1 MKRMSPRPDG
11 RGEGESFHVRRAQ
24 RRQPRRGGVA
34 GDRDRFSVLGDG
46 AGPNP
51 VGTIRYRKG
60 GEMKLRTKFLA
71 GAMAACFAGMVA
83 TAQAAD
89 VKEVQMLHWWTSG
102 GEAAALNVL
111 KQYLAKEG
119 YAWKDVPVAGGGGEG
134 AMTALKAMVAA
145 GNPPTASQILGYF
158 ALDYAEAGKLAD
170 ISPLAQKEG
179 WAKVIPTA
187 LQKFT
192 TTNGKWDAVP
202 INIHSVNWIWV
213 NKAVMEKI
221 GGSEPKNFDDL
232 IALLDKAKKAGVIPL
247 ALGGQPWQE
256 ATMFDSVVM
265 STGGP
270 DFYKKAFIDLDE
282 SALKSDTMKKA
293 FDNLA
298 KLRAYTD
305 PNYAGRDWNLATAMV
320 IKGDALLQ
328 VMGDWAKGEFKT
340 ANKEP
345 GKDYMCY
352 RFPGTDGSV
361 IYNTDMFAFF
371 KVSADRQAAQLA
383 LAEATMNPEVQSAFN
398 VIKGSVPARTDV
410 PDTAFDACGKKGIA
424 DVKAANEKGTFLGS
438 MAQNYAQPPAIGSGA
453 YHDVVTKFFHGE
465 IKSSDAA
472 VTELVKAINNAK

>member
-1 MKRMSPRPDG
+1 
-11 RGEGESFHVRRAQ
+11 
-24 RRQPRRGGVA
+24 
-34 GDRDRFSVLGDG
+34 
-46 AGPNP
+46 
-51 VGTIRYRKG
+51 
-60 GEMKLRTKFLA
+60 MKLRTKFLA